1 MIVSND
7 EPQERAPDPTSAA
20 ERLSLA
26 AHQKRQAK
34 LGFVPGIDY
43 KGPVDTADNVRAA
56 REQLISERKRE
67 LRRHDGLERN
77 RECPL
82 QTAGHGVVSSILR
95 VHL

>member
-1 MIVSND
+1 MLPQRVLQNPIISND

-34 LGFVPGIDY
+34 LGFVPGIDF

-56 REQLISERKRE
+56 REQLGWYVRAVASATGCETE
-67 LRRHDGLERN
+67 GAVLL
-77 RECPL
+77 
-82 QTAGHGVVSSILR
+82 V
-95 VHL
+95 

>member
-67 LRRHDGLERN
+67 LRRQRT
-77 RECPL
+77 
-82 QTAGHGVVSSILR
+82 QQAR
-95 VHL
+95 VGPWGGAADRARD